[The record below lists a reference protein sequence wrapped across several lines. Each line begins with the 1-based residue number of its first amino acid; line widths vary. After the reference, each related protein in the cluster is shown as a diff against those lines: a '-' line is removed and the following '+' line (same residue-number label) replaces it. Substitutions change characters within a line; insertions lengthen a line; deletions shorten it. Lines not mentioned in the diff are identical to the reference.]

1 MDDFKFVIINEIG
14 VLSSTKKGWTLELNR
29 VSGNGKEAKYDIRQ
43 WSPDHTKMGRGITLT
58 EEELRGL
65 SKLLN
70 KEIAFLDEE
79 D

>member
-1 MDDFKFVIINEIG
+1 MDDFKFEIINEIG

-29 VSGNGKEAKYDIRQ
+29 VSWNGKEAKYDIRQ